1 MTNQEAKRTLEK
13 LEAAYRDL
21 DPLALEDNSIQF
33 VNKRIEALGMAI
45 SALEKQIPKKPKV
58 PFDTWV
64 CPECGRDVEYQA
76 KLGDNILFHGQ
87 YDYCPKCGQAIDWE
101 GEE

>member
-1 MTNQEAKRTLEK
+1 MTNQEA
-13 LEAAYRDL
+13 
-21 DPLALEDNSIQF
+21 IM
-33 VNKRIEALGMAI
+33 RIKEHIRIHQIWEPKAIKIPEALDMAI